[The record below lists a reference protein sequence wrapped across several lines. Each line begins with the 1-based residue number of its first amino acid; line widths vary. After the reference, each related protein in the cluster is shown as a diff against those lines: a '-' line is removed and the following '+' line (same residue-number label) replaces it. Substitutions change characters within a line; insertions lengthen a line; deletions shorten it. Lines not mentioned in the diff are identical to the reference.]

1 MVCPNAVSELGQS
14 PSMTRTLVLLIGCAA
29 LVSGAL
35 PTQADGLGPHV
46 RQRAQGTSH
55 EVTISPSGFWNS
67 QRKTSAGARN
77 FTETTRSRSESAPN
91 TSDPLCRVRF
101 SLKAHSEIAFQ
112 SVQSAECFVPAYTT
126 EPNAA
131 NLNESF
137 AGWQQT
143 SDLIARPTGGFTER
157 F

>member
-77 FTETTRSRSESAPN
+77 FPETTRSRSESAPN
-91 TSDPLCRVRF
+91 TSDPPCPVRF
-101 SLKAHSEIAFQ
+101 SLKAFQ
-112 SVQSAECFVPAYTT
+112 SVQSAEYFVPVYTT

-131 NLNESF
+131 NLNQNL

-143 SDLIARPTGGFTER
+143 QI
-157 F
+157 

>member
-1 MVCPNAVSELGQS
+1 MAAKKQIFQWGMFTSKFGCSVS
-14 PSMTRTLVLLIGCAA
+14 R
-29 LVSGAL
+29 
-35 PTQADGLGPHV
+35 
-46 RQRAQGTSH
+46 
-55 EVTISPSGFWNS
+55 
-67 QRKTSAGARN
+67 
-77 FTETTRSRSESAPN
+77 
-91 TSDPLCRVRF
+91 CRVRF